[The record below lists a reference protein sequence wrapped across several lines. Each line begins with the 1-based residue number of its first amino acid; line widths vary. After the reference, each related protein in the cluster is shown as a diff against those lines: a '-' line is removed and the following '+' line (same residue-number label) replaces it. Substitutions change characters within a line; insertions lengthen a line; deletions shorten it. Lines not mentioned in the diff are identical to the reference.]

1 MSDEGTQ
8 PGAARGDEQAA
19 ETESVETES
28 VATLSVVR
36 GEPTAEELAALVAVI
51 ASRGIGG
58 ECGGESAAPAKVSG
72 WTDRARY
79 VRGRLPHSSDG
90 WRASALPR

>member
-1 MSDEGTQ
+1 MSDAGTQ
-8 PGAARGDEQAA
+8 PGAAGAGEQPT
-19 ETESVETES
+19 ETESV
-28 VATLSVVR
+28 VALSVVR

-58 ECGGESAAPAKVSG
+58 EGGGESAAPVKVSG

-90 WRASALPR
+90 WRGSAFPR

>member
-1 MSDEGTQ
+1 VTAAVNESGTTRADA
-8 PGAARGDEQAA
+8 PEAGVEGAAMM
-19 ETESVETES
+19 
-28 VATLSVVR
+28 LSVVR

-51 ASRGIGG
+51 ASRGGAG
-58 ECGGESAAPAKVSG
+58 SGAAAAPKVSG

-79 VRGRLPHSSDG
+79 VRGRLPHSPDG